1 MLRTTLVS
9 IFTFALLTGMPVG
22 CAPKVKVKP
31 DFDSP
36 VPQDRLAAVAKARR
50 TSDENAVEPLIR
62 MLASDDPLMRLVA
75 SDTLVQITGEDFGYD
90 PAGSD
95 PERRQASERWANWF
109 ASKKDTPSGRVDP

>member
-22 CAPKVKVKP
+22 CTQGEGEAR
-31 DFDSP
+31 FRFP
-36 VPQDRLAAVAKARR
+36 VPQDRLAVVAKARR
-50 TSDENAVEPLIR
+50 TGDENAVEPLIR

-95 PERRQASERWANWF
+95 PRAVRPLSCWANWF
-109 ASKKDTPSGRVDP
+109 TSKKDTPSGRVDP